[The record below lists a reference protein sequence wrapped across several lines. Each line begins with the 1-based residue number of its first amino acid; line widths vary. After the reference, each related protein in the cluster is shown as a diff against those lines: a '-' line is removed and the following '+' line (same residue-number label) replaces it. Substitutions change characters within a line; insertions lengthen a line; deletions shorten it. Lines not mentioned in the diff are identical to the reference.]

1 MSQSLTRDITMD
13 TLSEDNHTIAT
24 AIQFLDDYPLLE
36 QNHRHFTAT
45 EKYLNPKIL
54 LKAALDYAPSF
65 AGRVNVAKSIV
76 NADEDTER
84 KSRNTRLEE
93 LASHVY
99 TNLLVPC
106 THNLLSSLTVVQA
119 KGGSTRQVSEKS
131 TPPSGYELN
140 SDGLRMVNKRISLH
154 RKKVLSLGAKLI
166 TDLGAMRLHLPN
178 DKYQG

>member
-13 TLSEDNHTIAT
+13 TLSEDNHAIAT

-36 QNHRHFTAT
+36 QEHIHFT
-45 EKYLNPKIL
+45 EQNKYLNPKIL

-65 AGRVNVAKSIV
+65 SGRVNVAKSIV
-76 NADEDTER
+76 NTDDDTLR
-84 KSRNTRLEE
+84 KSRNARLEE
-93 LASHVY
+93 LANHIY

-131 TPPSGYELN
+131 TPPSGYQLD
-140 SDGLRMVNKRISLH
+140 SDGLRMVNKRTSH
-154 RKKVLSLGAKLI
+154 RTAVLSLGAKLI
-166 TDLGAMRLHLPN
+166 TDLGAMQLHLPN